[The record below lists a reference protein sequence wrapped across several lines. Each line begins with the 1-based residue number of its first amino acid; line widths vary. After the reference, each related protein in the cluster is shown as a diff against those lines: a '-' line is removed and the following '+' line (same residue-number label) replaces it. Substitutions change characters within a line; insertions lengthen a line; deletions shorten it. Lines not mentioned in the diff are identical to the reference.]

1 MKGRSLSRE
10 TKRININ
17 SAVMALGCVGK
28 SFISSRC
35 RRHATTMTTYS
46 SITPTV
52 GSVLTFL
59 SPSPA
64 YSRSAIEFLDRLFQL
79 PITPHS
85 SSTASRK
92 DRLDELH
99 FGSSPSSSCW
109 DSVACACP
117 TSGTMLHFLSFS
129 SALDNKENES
139 SIDNNYVTSNSPLHL
154 IAVHGSTT
162 SRIIHHDALIECRR
176 RLANA
181 FHDSQGFSHEA
192 RLRGLCT
199 NITRRMTGK
208 RPNINMILG
217 SKISSGNLTLDLTP
231 IFSINEEEEST
242 SEYDN
247 QEQINHC
254 SGKLRELVLP
264 YFPETSSIQ
273 TKMSMSSLLSRPRP
287 GIYQANHGLIF
298 RPLPAAREDLH
309 LSSPSLVFQCKS
321 LDEMR
326 ELVEDKLGG
335 ETYKIGWCGHGQLGS
350 LIVSHPSLMGLEIR
364 LCESTSEEWVP
375 SIHFDESQQSLLA
388 GSLPE
393 LQSTHVVSQGD
404 KMTTSG
410 DSKIGKGDCWVEV
423 RSNVKRPSGFL
434 KKLPESNRI
443 AKIPDLPYE

>member
-1 MKGRSLSRE
+1 
-10 TKRININ
+10 
-17 SAVMALGCVGK
+17 
-28 SFISSRC
+28 
-35 RRHATTMTTYS
+35 MTTNS
-46 SITPTV
+46 SITPIV

-64 YSRSAIEFLDRLFQL
+64 YSQSAIEFLDSLFQL
-79 PITPHS
+79 PVAHRP
-85 SSTASRK
+85 STTSRK

-129 SALDNKENES
+129 SELDNKGNES
-139 SIDNNYVTSNSPLHL
+139 SIDNNYVTPNSALHL
-154 IAVHGSTT
+154 IAVHGS
-162 SRIIHHDALIECRR
+162 SVSHIDYHNALIECRR

-181 FHDSQGFSHEA
+181 FQDSQGFSHEA
-192 RLRGLCT
+192 RLRGLFA
-199 NITRRMTGK
+199 NITRRMTAK

-217 SKISSGNLTLDLTP
+217 SKISSDNLTLDLTP
-231 IFSINEEEEST
+231 IFSSNEEEST

-247 QEQINHC
+247 LEQNNHC

-264 YFPETSSIQ
+264 YFPQTSSIQ
-273 TKMSMSSLLSRPRP
+273 TKMSTSSLLSRPRP

-298 RPLPAAREDLH
+298 RPLPAANEDLH
-309 LSSPSLVFQCKS
+309 LSSPSLVFQCES
-321 LDEMR
+321 LEEVR

-335 ETYKIGWCGHGQLGS
+335 KTYKIGWRGHSQLGS

-364 LCESTSEEWVP
+364 ICESTSEGWVP

-423 RSNVKRPSGFL
+423 RSNVKRPGGFF
-434 KKLPESNRI
+434 KKSPESNRI